1 MPVARRRVALKPLG
15 AGGAATDVCD
25 FEPYCPSIYA
35 QAAAG
40 YNSLTFNTVIIYKK
54 RHKRRERILVE
65 ELGRHTHTH
74 TQKES
79 EDGLQLNDSDL

>member
-40 YNSLTFNTVIIYKK
+40 YNSLTFNTLDQYV
-54 RHKRRERILVE
+54 RLTRCRSRRGCCCHHRKDK
-65 ELGRHTHTH
+65 LG
-74 TQKES
+74 
-79 EDGLQLNDSDL
+79 G